1 MCVFISFFM
10 CTIFLTHGIWYC
22 LDMKANLCSMLQ
34 NDEMSIAAVA
44 ENVGFSSSSYFI
56 SVFKKRMGCT
66 PSEFRKQEKSTELS
80 QRDLQ

>member
-1 MCVFISFFM
+1 
-10 CTIFLTHGIWYC
+10 
-22 LDMKANLCSMLQ
+22 MLQ